1 VTEEKKGNRINYAYT
16 CEAVGEVTQEV
27 QTRIQ
32 GLSGEKLDDLGE
44 ALLDFRSQE
53 DLIAW
58 LESAG

>member
-1 VTEEKKGNRINYAYT
+1 MRLLVRR
-16 CEAVGEVTQEV
+16 VGDVTQEV

-32 GLSGEKLDDLGE
+32 GLSGEQLDDLGE

-58 LESAG
+58 LDAAG

>member
-1 VTEEKKGNRINYAYT
+1 MRQIVRR
-16 CEAVGEVTQEV
+16 VGEVTQEV

-32 GLSGEKLDDLGE
+32 GLSGVQLDDLGE

-58 LESAG
+58 LDSATG

>member
-1 VTEEKKGNRINYAYT
+1 MPPIVPQVGDVTL
-16 CEAVGEVTQEV
+16 EV

-32 GLSGEKLDDLGE
+32 GLSAEQLDDLGE

-53 DLIAW
+53 DLLTW